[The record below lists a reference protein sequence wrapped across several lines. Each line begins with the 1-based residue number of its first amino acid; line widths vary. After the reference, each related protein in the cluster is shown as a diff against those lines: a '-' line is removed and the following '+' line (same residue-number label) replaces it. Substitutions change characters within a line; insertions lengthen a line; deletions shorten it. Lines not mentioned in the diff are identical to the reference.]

1 MPANSQKMAPYLIQV
16 DATIRTTT
24 VSLEF
29 SIEDTGHGIAP
40 NKIQQ
45 ILKSSLKAKETKKTY
60 QGTD

>member
-1 MPANSQKMAPYLIQV
+1 MLPENS
-16 DATIRTTT
+16 T

-45 ILKSSLKAKETKKTY
+45 ILKSSLKAKENKKTY
-60 QGTD
+60 CCYRLGLSIVKKLPT